1 MRVEI
6 GKVVDSGHDELSTE
20 NYVNALECCARLV
33 TLETVTLGR
42 STGIEPA
49 TSGTTN
55 RRSNQ
60 LSYDRHARVRA
71 VKRAPPYARPHRNV
85 KSKRA

>member
-1 MRVEI
+1 M
-6 GKVVDSGHDELSTE
+6 
-20 NYVNALECCARLV
+20 
-33 TLETVTLGR
+33 GR

-60 LSYDRHARVRA
+60 LSYDRHDGSNRGRAHRIAGGIASSETGQKRPPMVITNPPGPDAKPAPVSRATKSGSFARTRSSA
-71 VKRAPPYARPHRNV
+71 E
-85 KSKRA
+85 

>member
-1 MRVEI
+1 M
-6 GKVVDSGHDELSTE
+6 KHANLLK
-20 NYVNALECCARLV
+20 A
-33 TLETVTLGR
+33 LGR

-60 LSYDRHARVRA
+60 LSYDRHAQASDADRGCSAVSQAARGRKFSVYRA
-71 VKRAPPYARPHRNV
+71 VDCCIIAVLGNFMKPC
-85 KSKRA
+85 SE